1 MSATASFTASSSEP
15 VGDSGV
21 IVRATRQVTMPAE
34 AMGTVGETSAT
45 VTVTVETVDVITPGG
60 TATVPGADLPAII
73 TALQALT

>member
-1 MSATASFTASSSEP
+1 VSATASFTASSSEP

-34 AMGTVGETSAT
+34 AMGTVGETSVT

-60 TATVPGADLPAII
+60 TATILGADLTAII
-73 TALQALT
+73 TALQAIT

>member
-34 AMGTVGETSAT
+34 AMAAVGETSAT

-60 TATVPGADLPAII
+60 TATVPGADLPSLIA
-73 TALQALT
+73 ALQALT

>member
-34 AMGTVGETSAT
+34 AMGTVGGTSVT

-60 TATVPGADLPAII
+60 TATILGADLPAII

>member
-1 MSATASFTASSSEP
+1 VSATASFTTSSSEP

-34 AMGTVGETSAT
+34 AMEAVGETSAT

-60 TATVPGADLPAII
+60 TATILGADLPAVIA
-73 TALQALT
+73 ALQALT

>member
-34 AMGTVGETSAT
+34 AMGTVGETSVT

-60 TATVPGADLPAII
+60 TATILGADLPAII

>member
-21 IVRATRQVTMPAE
+21 IVRATRQVAMPAE
-34 AMGTVGETSAT
+34 AMGTAGETSVT

-60 TATVPGADLPAII
+60 TATILGADLPAII